1 MLRKTLAFI
10 AVLAALAEGAQAQ
23 SVGVVLSGG
32 GAKGL
37 YHIGVLQALEE
48 NEIPIDYVAGTSMGS
63 IIAALYA
70 AGYSPEEM
78 AEIVDSGQI
87 QDWVSGRIAPQ
98 YASYYRQMQ
107 GQPSMLTLRFNL
119 RDDKQRDEARRRSR
133 LVLPGHLISSTQIDL
148 ALAELLT
155 PATTASRGD
164 FDSLMVPFRC
174 VASDMVNREPHVL
187 RNGDLGEAVRA
198 SMAIP
203 LAFQPVEKD
212 SMLLYDG
219 GIYDNF
225 PWKVVDDT
233 YNPDYLIGSKCTSGN
248 TAPNAKSI
256 MDQVWMLTMENTDY
270 DMPAGRS
277 TLIAR
282 AVDVSMLDFAQA
294 EAIIE
299 LGYDDTMALMDS
311 LKRAIPRRMSRGE
324 ILRRRADFRAR
335 CPELVFN
342 RYAIEGLNAAQTTY
356 VRDYMQLDHRHD
368 GTPKVLKMD
377 RLREKYFSV
386 LADGDFSTE
395 YPTMS
400 YDAESGYY
408 GIDFHLTTK
417 PDYKI
422 LIGGNIS
429 STAFNQAYV
438 GCEYRRI
445 RRADNRYYAHLFL
458 GPVSSAVMLGGR
470 SDFFLWHPLF
480 VDYSYNFT
488 VRNYKN
494 GNFGNLTSAPNTQ
507 SMKYLENYLS
517 VGFGFPVT
525 HRSALVLRLNG
536 GQERYY
542 YSLWRDSYKENY
554 YEDRTTLN
562 FLSPKL
568 ELRRSSLDRVIFP
581 HFGTQFSLSGIYV
594 YGRDRFLP
602 SLCSLGEWGLLE
614 MRQTMSWW
622 GVRVSWEQY
631 LRIMN
636 GGWLSLGYAVEAVAT
651 TIPSMSNDRATRA
664 VYPGYRP
671 TLHSQTVYM
680 PEYRAK
686 QYVAAGVMPTFDFS
700 DRFFLRTGFYAM
712 YAERYTPESSPMR
725 YIVDA
730 SLVYHTVVGPVSLS
744 LTKYNL
750 QNWNNLFLTFNF
762 GYALFRPRGIH
773 Y

>member
-10 AVLAALAEGAQAQ
+10 AVVVALAEGVRAQ

-37 YHIGVLQALEE
+37 YHIGVLKALEQ

-78 AEIVDSGQI
+78 EAIVDSGEI
-87 QDWVSGRIAPQ
+87 QDWVSGRIDSR

-119 RDDKQRDEARRRSR
+119 RDDKQRGDTPARSR
-133 LVLPGHLISSTQIDL
+133 LVLPSHLISSTQVDL

-155 PATTASRGD
+155 PASTAAGGD
-164 FDSLMVPFRC
+164 FDKLMVPFRC
-174 VASDMVNREPHVL
+174 VASDMVGRQAHVL
-187 RNGDLGEAVRA
+187 RNGNLGEAVRA

-203 LAFQPVEKD
+203 LAFHPVEKD

-233 YNPDYLIGSKCTSGN
+233 YHPDYLIGSKCTSGN
-248 TAPNAKSI
+248 TIPNANSI
-256 MDQVWMLTMENTDY
+256 MDQVWMLTMENTNY

-294 EAIIE
+294 KAIIE
-299 LGYDDTMALMDS
+299 SGYDDTMTLMDS

-335 CPELVFN
+335 CPELLFN
-342 RYAIEGLNAAQTTY
+342 RYAIEGLNVAQTTY
-356 VRDYMQLDHRHD
+356 VRDYMQLDDRRD
-368 GTPKVLKMD
+368 GSPKILDINGV
-377 RLREKYFSV
+377 REKYFSV
-386 LADGDFSTE
+386 LSDGDFSTAF
-395 YPTMS
+395 PVMT
-400 YDAESGYY
+400 YDEESGYY
-408 GIDFHLTTK
+408 GIDFHMTTK

-422 LIGGNIS
+422 LIGGKIS
-429 STAFNQAYV
+429 STAFNQAYI

-445 RRADNRYYAHLFL
+445 RHADNRYYTHLFL

-470 SDFFLWHPLF
+470 SDFFLWRPLF

-494 GNFGNLTSAPNTQ
+494 GNFGNLTSASNTQ

-517 VGFGFPVT
+517 LGFGFPVT
-525 HRSALVLRLNG
+525 HRSALVLRMNG

-542 YSLWRDSYKENY
+542 YSLFRDSYKENY
-554 YEDRTTLN
+554 YEDRTTFN

-581 HFGTQFSLSGIYV
+581 HFGTQISLSGIYV

-602 SLCSLGEWGLLE
+602 SLCSSDEWGLPE

-622 GVRVSWEQY
+622 GAKVSWEQY
-631 LRIMN
+631 FRISDVR
-636 GGWLSLGYAVEAVAT
+636 WFSLGYGVEAVAT
-651 TIPSMSNDRATRA
+651 SIPSLSNDRATRA

-680 PEYRAK
+680 PEYRAR
-686 QYVAAGVMPTFDFS
+686 QYVAASVMPTFDFS
-700 DRFFLRTGFYAM
+700 DRFFLRTGF
-712 YAERYTPESSPMR
+712 
-725 YIVDA
+725 
-730 SLVYHTVVGPVSLS
+730 
-744 LTKYNL
+744 
-750 QNWNNLFLTFNF
+750 
-762 GYALFRPRGIH
+762 
-773 Y
+773 

>member
-10 AVLAALAEGAQAQ
+10 AVVVALAEGVRAQ
-23 SVGVVLSGG
+23 SVGVVFSGG

-37 YHIGVLQALEE
+37 YHIGVLKALEQ

-78 AEIVDSGQI
+78 EAIVDSGQI
-87 QDWVSGRIAPQ
+87 QQWVSGRIDSR

-119 RDDKQRDEARRRSR
+119 RDDKQRGDSLIRSR
-133 LVLPGHLISSTQIDL
+133 LVLPSHLISSTQVDL

-155 PATTASRGD
+155 PASTAAGGD
-164 FDSLMVPFRC
+164 FDKLMVPFRC
-174 VASDMVNREPHVL
+174 VASDMVGRQAHVL
-187 RNGDLGEAVRA
+187 RNGNLGEAVRA

-203 LAFQPVEKD
+203 LAFHPVEKD

-233 YNPDYLIGSKCTSGN
+233 YHPDYLIGSKCTSGN
-248 TAPNAKSI
+248 TIPNANSI

-282 AVDVSMLDFAQA
+282 AVDVSVLDFAQA
-294 EAIIE
+294 KAIIE
-299 LGYDDTMALMDS
+299 SGYDDTMALMDS

-335 CPELVFN
+335 CPELLFN
-342 RYAIEGLNAAQTTY
+342 RYAIEGLNVAQTTY
-356 VRDYMQLDHRHD
+356 VRDYMQLDDRRD
-368 GTPKVLKMD
+368 GSPKILDINGV
-377 RLREKYFSV
+377 REKYFSV
-386 LADGDFSTE
+386 LSDGDFSTAF
-395 YPTMS
+395 PVMT
-400 YDAESGYY
+400 YDEESGYY
-408 GIDFHLTTK
+408 GIDFHMTTK

-429 STAFNQAYV
+429 STAFNQAYI

-445 RRADNRYYAHLFL
+445 RHADNRYYTHLFL

-470 SDFFLWHPLF
+470 SDFFLWRPLF

-494 GNFGNLTSAPNTQ
+494 GNFGNLTSASNTQ

-517 VGFGFPVT
+517 LGFGFPVT
-525 HRSALVLRLNG
+525 HRSALVLRMNG

-542 YSLWRDSYKENY
+542 YSLFRDSYKENY
-554 YEDRTTLN
+554 YEDRTTFN

-581 HFGTQFSLSGIYV
+581 HFGTQISLSGIYV

-602 SLCSLGEWGLLE
+602 SLCSSDERGLPE

-622 GVRVSWEQY
+622 GAKVSWEQY
-631 LRIMN
+631 FRISDVR
-636 GGWLSLGYAVEAVAT
+636 WFSLGYGVEAVAT
-651 TIPSMSNDRATRA
+651 SIPSLSNDRATRA

-680 PEYRAK
+680 PEYRAR
-686 QYVAAGVMPTFDFS
+686 QYVAASVMPTFDFS

-712 YAERYTPESSPMR
+712 YAERYMPDSDNWR

-750 QNWNNLFLTFNF
+750 DNWDNLFLTFNF